1 LGLRRHKTRLRG
13 FLSGPT
19 GVREGGHRGR
29 QAHRREFIRRSILM
43 MEQLRGRNLAH
54 VGCTIG
60 LTVGL
65 IVGILLAALLVVL
78 LNSDNGATIATF
90 VFFALTFG
98 LGALG
103 YLLGGRAAQRL
114 DPGAPAASDEPH

>member
-1 LGLRRHKTRLRG
+1 
-13 FLSGPT
+13 
-19 GVREGGHRGR
+19 
-29 QAHRREFIRRSILM
+29 M

-60 LTVGL
+60 LTIGL
-65 IVGILLAALLVVL
+65 IVGIVLAGLLVVL
-78 LNSDNGATIATF
+78 LNSDNGATIATI

-103 YLLGGRAAQRL
+103 YFLGGRATQRL
-114 DPGAPAASDEPH
+114 DPDAPPASGEQS

>member
-1 LGLRRHKTRLRG
+1 
-13 FLSGPT
+13 
-19 GVREGGHRGR
+19 
-29 QAHRREFIRRSILM
+29 M

-78 LNSDNGATIATF
+78 LNSDNGATIATIT
-90 VFFALTFG
+90 FFALTFG

-103 YLLGGRAAQRL
+103 YFLGGRATQRL
-114 DPGAPAASDEPH
+114 DDDASAPGDEPR

>member
-1 LGLRRHKTRLRG
+1 
-13 FLSGPT
+13 
-19 GVREGGHRGR
+19 
-29 QAHRREFIRRSILM
+29 M

-60 LTVGL
+60 LTIGL

-78 LNSDNGATIATF
+78 LNSDNGATIATII
-90 VFFALTFG
+90 FFALTFG

-103 YLLGGRAAQRL
+103 YFLGGRATQRL
-114 DPGAPAASDEPH
+114 DPDAAGDEPR

>member
-1 LGLRRHKTRLRG
+1 
-13 FLSGPT
+13 
-19 GVREGGHRGR
+19 
-29 QAHRREFIRRSILM
+29 M

-60 LTVGL
+60 LTIGL

-78 LNSDNGATIATF
+78 LNSDNGATIATIA
-90 VFFALTFG
+90 FFALTFG

-103 YLLGGRAAQRL
+103 YFLGGRATQRL
-114 DPGAPAASDEPH
+114 DGDTPAASDEPR

>member
-1 LGLRRHKTRLRG
+1 
-13 FLSGPT
+13 
-19 GVREGGHRGR
+19 
-29 QAHRREFIRRSILM
+29 M
-43 MEQLRGRNLAH
+43 MEELRGRNLAH

-78 LNSDNGATIATF
+78 LNSDNGATIATI
-90 VFFALTFG
+90 VFFALVFG

-103 YLLGGRAAQRL
+103 YFLGGRATQRL
-114 DPGAPAASDEPH
+114 DPDTATTQDEPR

>member
-1 LGLRRHKTRLRG
+1 
-13 FLSGPT
+13 
-19 GVREGGHRGR
+19 
-29 QAHRREFIRRSILM
+29 M

-60 LTVGL
+60 LTAGL
-65 IVGILLAALLVVL
+65 ILGMLLAALLVVL
-78 LNSDNGATIATF
+78 LNSDSGASIATI

-103 YLLGGRAAQRL
+103 YFLGGRATQRF
-114 DPGAPAASDEPH
+114 DSDAPTTPDEPR

>member
-1 LGLRRHKTRLRG
+1 
-13 FLSGPT
+13 
-19 GVREGGHRGR
+19 
-29 QAHRREFIRRSILM
+29 M

-78 LNSDNGATIATF
+78 LNSDNGATIATL

-103 YLLGGRAAQRL
+103 YFLGGRATQRL
-114 DPGAPAASDEPH
+114 DPDAPASSDEPR

>member
-1 LGLRRHKTRLRG
+1 
-13 FLSGPT
+13 
-19 GVREGGHRGR
+19 
-29 QAHRREFIRRSILM
+29 M

-65 IVGILLAALLVVL
+65 IVGIMLAGLLVVL
-78 LNSDNGATIATF
+78 LNSDNGATIATI

-103 YLLGGRAAQRL
+103 YFLGGRATQRL
-114 DPGAPAASDEPH
+114 DSDVPVPGDEPR

>member
-1 LGLRRHKTRLRG
+1 
-13 FLSGPT
+13 
-19 GVREGGHRGR
+19 
-29 QAHRREFIRRSILM
+29 M

-65 IVGILLAALLVVL
+65 ILGILLAGLLVVL
-78 LNSDNGATIATF
+78 LNSDNGATIATI

-103 YLLGGRAAQRL
+103 YILGGRATQRL
-114 DPGAPAASDEPH
+114 DTDVTVPGDEPR

>member
-1 LGLRRHKTRLRG
+1 
-13 FLSGPT
+13 
-19 GVREGGHRGR
+19 
-29 QAHRREFIRRSILM
+29 M

-65 IVGILLAALLVVL
+65 IVGIVLAGLLVVL
-78 LNSDNGATIATF
+78 LNSENGATIATI

-98 LGALG
+98 LGAFG
-103 YLLGGRAAQRL
+103 YFLGGRATQRL
-114 DPGAPAASDEPH
+114 DPDTSVSGDEPR